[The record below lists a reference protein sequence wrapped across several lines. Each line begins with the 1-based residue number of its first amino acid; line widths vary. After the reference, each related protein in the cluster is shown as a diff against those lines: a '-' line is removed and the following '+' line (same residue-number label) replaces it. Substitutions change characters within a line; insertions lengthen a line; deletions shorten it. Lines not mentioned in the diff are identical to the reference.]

1 MCNSKGDSSA
11 MTEERSYGMSW
22 LMSVKICQT
31 PYRFFFS
38 NFLVRKLRSCWD
50 GTERVDDALPLA
62 KRGPLGGEALVVAY
76 QNRAGGPV
84 IN

>member
-1 MCNSKGDSSA
+1 MANVSEDMLNA
-11 MTEERSYGMSW
+11 
-22 LMSVKICQT
+22 L
-31 PYRFFFS
+31 PLFFS

-62 KRGPLGGEALVVAY
+62 KRGPLGGEAFVVAY
-76 QNRAGGPV
+76 QNRAGGSV